1 MFVSVVACIAYQA
14 VLCLIIR
21 TVKHHFFAGVPICD
35 AFIRSMVGIGTDT
48 IHTTCSC
55 TEDTTENVVFLVV
68 VIWQNLKGTAIDG
81 DGAVAIERVVDFYVA
96 RMSTSHTTAI
106 KFGND
111 YAVVIILETI
121 VFLIC
126 RIGRI

>member
-1 MFVSVVACIAYQA
+1 MVS
-14 VLCLIIR
+14 
-21 TVKHHFFAGVPICD
+21 
-35 AFIRSMVGIGTDT
+35 SGTDT

-55 TEDTTENVVFLVV
+55 TEDTAENVVFLVV

-81 DGAVAIERVVDFYVA
+81 DGTVAIERVVDSYIA
-96 RMSTSHTTAI
+96 RMTTPHTTTI